1 MPRPLTDAGP
11 PAAAGATSWLRWVYV
26 VLTYLAVPFLLLHLF
41 WRGFSVP
48 GYRRRIAER
57 FGFGM
62 PRLARSAIWVH
73 AVSVGEVQAA
83 APLVR
88 ALLARHPD
96 VPLVLTTMTPTGS
109 ERVQAL
115 FGTAVVHSYV
125 PYDLAAGVRRFFDW
139 ARPSLA
145 IIMETELWPN
155 LYHECGQ
162 RRVPLVL
169 ASARVSLR
177 SVGRYQR
184 LIPLFRDTL
193 ANGILIAA
201 QTPGDAERFRSLGAN
216 PGRTHVT
223 GNIKFDFELPP
234 DVISRGAELRARQAG
249 SRPVWI
255 AASTHEGEEGPVL
268 DAHQRILEQHP
279 SALLILVP
287 RHPERFAQVAAL
299 LDSRGIRHVRRSSGT
314 LADPGTLVLLGDTM
328 GELTTFYGA
337 ADVAFVGGSLVRI
350 GGHNLLEPA
359 ALALPVVTGL
369 HNENAADIAE
379 LLVDCGAALVVPDWA
394 GLAAE
399 VSWLLGDRAE
409 RHNRGMAGRQAIL
422 ANRGALDRLLA
433 LVDPLI
439 DGAPGSG
446 ARPD

>member
-1 MPRPLTDAGP
+1 MP
-11 PAAAGATSWLRWVYV
+11 LRVAYV
-26 VLTYLAVPFLLLHLF
+26 LLTYLAVPLLLLHLV

-48 GYRRRIAER
+48 GYRRRIGER

-62 PRLARSAIWVH
+62 PRLSRTSIWVH

-88 ALLARHPD
+88 ALLKRHPD
-96 VPLVLTTMTPTGS
+96 VPLVITTMTPTGS
-109 ERVQAL
+109 ERVRAL
-115 FGTAVVHSYV
+115 FGDSVVHSYV
-125 PYDLAAGVRRFFDW
+125 PYDLAGAVRRFFDW
-139 ARPSLA
+139 ARPMLA

-162 RRVPLVL
+162 RQVPLVL

-177 SVGRYQR
+177 SVRRYRR

-193 ANGILIAA
+193 SNGIVIAA
-201 QTPGDAERFRSLGAN
+201 QTPADAGRFRSLGAN
-216 PGRTHVT
+216 PARTHVT

-234 DVISRGAELRARQAG
+234 EIASRGRELRRRQFQD
-249 SRPVWI
+249 RPVWV
-255 AASTHEGEEGPVL
+255 AASTHDGEEAAVL
-268 DAHQRILEQHP
+268 DAHARILEHHP
-279 SALLILVP
+279 DALLVLVP
-287 RHPERFAQVAAL
+287 RHPERFPQVAAL
-299 LDSRGIRHVRRSSGT
+299 LDSRGIACVTRSSG
-314 LADPGTLVLLGDTM
+314 AVAAPGTRVLLGDTM
-328 GELTTFYGA
+328 GELTTFYAA

-350 GGHNLLEPA
+350 GGHNLLEPV
-359 ALALPVVTGL
+359 ALGVPVVTGP

-399 VSWLLGDRAE
+399 VSWLLGDEAE
-409 RHNRGMAGRQAIL
+409 RRKRGSAGSQAIL

-433 LVDPLI
+433 LIDPLI
-439 DGAPGSG
+439 G
-446 ARPD
+446 

>member
-1 MPRPLTDAGP
+1 MPRAPTEAGP
-11 PAAAGATSWLRWVYV
+11 STPAGSTSWLRWVYV
-26 VLTYLAVPFLLLHLF
+26 VVTYLAVPFLLLHLF

-48 GYRRRIAER
+48 GYRRRIPER
-57 FGFGM
+57 FGLGM
-62 PRLARSAIWVH
+62 PRLPGASIWVH

-83 APLVR
+83 APLVQ
-88 ALLARHPD
+88 ALLARHPG

-109 ERVQAL
+109 ERVRAL
-115 FGTAVVHSYV
+115 FGTTVIHSYV

-201 QTPGDAERFRSLGAN
+201 QTPGDAARFRSLGAN
-216 PGRTHVT
+216 PARTHVT

-234 DVISRGAELRARQAG
+234 DVISRGKAWRDRQAG

-255 AASTHEGEEGPVL
+255 AASTHEGEEVAVL
-268 DAHQRILEQHP
+268 DAHERVLEQNP

-299 LDSRGIRHVRRSSGT
+299 LDSRGIRYVKRSSGL
-314 LADPGTLVLLGDTM
+314 LADPGTAVVLGDTM
-328 GELTTFYGA
+328 GELTTFYAA

-359 ALALPVVTGL
+359 SLALPVVTGP

-379 LLVDCGAALVVPDWA
+379 LLVDCGSALVVPDWA

-399 VSWLLGDRAE
+399 VGWLLRDPAE
-409 RHNRGMAGRQAIL
+409 RHKCGTAGQQAIL

-439 DGAPGSG
+439 DGAP
-446 ARPD
+446 